1 MLFYPV
7 NFVVSHSSLGTW
19 SGTTRCSP
27 RRRSRFGAGEEDA
40 AAAREVGGD
49 QNGAPGGVETLGKLE
64 ENHKEHHRKM
74 EIERNM
80 RISVGFR
87 ADLKLSME

>member
-64 ENHKEHHRKM
+64 ENHRKM

-87 ADLKLSME
+87 ANLKLSME